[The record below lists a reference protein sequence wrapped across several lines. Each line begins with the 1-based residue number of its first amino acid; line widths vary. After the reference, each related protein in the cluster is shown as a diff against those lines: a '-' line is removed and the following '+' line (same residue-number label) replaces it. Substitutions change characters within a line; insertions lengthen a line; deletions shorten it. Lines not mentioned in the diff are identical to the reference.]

1 MEQIL
6 TPTMNIK
13 LTSNPD
19 RRGPQG
25 VVVLGYG
32 PQAMDWLSKAAK
44 LCGKT
49 AIVDPDV
56 ARMAGANMAAGDPAA
71 LQALRKLLEAGALE
85 AEQAANPG
93 MTPAAVKWLAHGER
107 GVSSNAIFTYLTG
120 VDASRDS
127 GLGHPHDPADFRRC
141 RLLLEQVPEL
151 QQRLP
156 GMSGASTAWA
166 NLVAKWGDIC
176 NAMDAEIPYWR
187 DARGGTAPQTYAL
200 IRAAV
205 GR

>member
-1 MEQIL
+1 MD
-6 TPTMNIK
+6 NIK

-19 RRGPQG
+19 RRSPQG

-32 PQAMDWLSKAAK
+32 PQPMDWLSKAAK

-56 ARMAGANMAAGDPAA
+56 ARMAGANLAAGDPDA
-71 LQALRKLLEAGALE
+71 LQALRKLLEAGAME
-85 AEQAANPG
+85 AAQAANPG

-107 GVSSNAIFTYLTG
+107 GVSSNTIFTYLTG
-120 VDASRDS
+120 VDACNGDM
-127 GLGHPHDPADFRRC
+127 GHPHDPSDFRRC

-151 QQRLP
+151 QPLLP
-156 GMSGASTAWA
+156 GMKTASRAWSS
-166 NLVAKWGDIC
+166 LVAKWDDIC
-176 NAMDAEIPYWR
+176 NSMDTEMPYWR